1 MTVISSAGFMC
12 FCLIFILTYVN
23 ELCANSR
30 QYLLVNGA
38 DVSLEVSRGLEAVVA
53 DGANVIVVL
62 VNAPDVVVQV
72 RPSLELL
79 ATPKK

>member
-1 MTVISSAGFMC
+1 MRLKCRLKWPLSSS
-12 FCLIFILTYVN
+12 N
-23 ELCANSR
+23 KLCANSR

-62 VNAPDVVVQV
+62 VDAPDVVVQV

>member
-1 MTVISSAGFMC
+1 M
-12 FCLIFILTYVN
+12 
-23 ELCANSR
+23 
-30 QYLLVNGA
+30 NGA

-62 VNAPDVVVQV
+62 VDAPDVVVQV

>member
-1 MTVISSAGFMC
+1 MCRLKWPLRAQKLSSS
-12 FCLIFILTYVN
+12 N
-23 ELCANSR
+23 KLCANSR

-38 DVSLEVSRGLEAVVA
+38 DVSLEVSRSLEAVVA

-62 VNAPDVVVQV
+62 VDAPDVVVQV